1 MNFLDASF
9 LFSISLPVIKSLF
22 TVIESVVFR
31 IADQIRNYRM
41 S

>member
-1 MNFLDASF
+1 MHS
-9 LFSISLPVIKSLF
+9 LFSVCLPVIKNLF

-31 IADQIRNYRM
+31 IADQIHNYRM